1 MGKTGYTA
9 KAKKAYKRTGAY
21 KKKTTSLVK
30 RNTHNPV
37 EYFSRRSKVFAPL
50 PTSLGV
56 RQTFTADPLFNPRIT
71 SPPQGTLGSGSKAAF
86 ICINVL
92 DMLTSPNVDNQSG
105 VLCNWHDT
113 NHHALCQVYQEFAYQ
128 TTYISADFSMD
139 SFPKDVTK
147 PIVQQVQIVAKI
159 VPISQIRIM
168 IPPDISMN
176 TVAFNPNSDFG
187 KMFTGVDY
195 YGMLTSQ
202 PGAQQ
207 CVITADGNRSGK
219 RLTFK
224 VDAFEHNGN
233 PIKGSA
239 VVRNTVDTGPFLPT
253 QVQLW
258 AQPVYPNLQTD
269 QQVLMIAFR
278 WSQHSES
285 VVNLFEV
292 RANLKCDQHYVY
304 SDPHLATQDI
314 LYVPSTKHPDDR

>member
-1 MGKTGYTA
+1 
-9 KAKKAYKRTGAY
+9 
-21 KKKTTSLVK
+21 
-30 RNTHNPV
+30 
-37 EYFSRRSKVFAPL
+37 
-50 PTSLGV
+50 
-56 RQTFTADPLFNPRIT
+56 
-71 SPPQGTLGSGSKAAF
+71 
-86 ICINVL
+86 
-92 DMLTSPNVDNQSG
+92 MLTSPNVDNQSG

-139 SFPKDVTK
+139 SFTRDVTK
-147 PIVQQVQIVAKI
+147 PSVQQVQIVAKI
-159 VPISQIRIM
+159 VPVSQIRIM

-176 TVAFNPNSDFG
+176 TVAFNPNTDFG

-207 CVITADGNRSGK
+207 CVVTADGNRSGK
-219 RLTFK
+219 RLTLRWTPLNIMATLLRALLLFGTLSIL
-224 VDAFEHNGN
+224 VHSFPPRFNFGRSLFTSLH
-233 PIKGSA
+233 
-239 VVRNTVDTGPFLPT
+239 
-253 QVQLW
+253 
-258 AQPVYPNLQTD
+258 TD

-278 WSQHSES
+278 WSQHAES
-285 VVNLFEV
+285 IGNLFEV

>member
-1 MGKTGYTA
+1 
-9 KAKKAYKRTGAY
+9 
-21 KKKTTSLVK
+21 
-30 RNTHNPV
+30 
-37 EYFSRRSKVFAPL
+37 
-50 PTSLGV
+50 
-56 RQTFTADPLFNPRIT
+56 
-71 SPPQGTLGSGSKAAF
+71 
-86 ICINVL
+86 
-92 DMLTSPNVDNQSG
+92 MLTIKVVCFAIGN
-105 VLCNWHDT
+105 DT

-139 SFPKDVTK
+139 SLPKDVTK

-159 VPISQIRIM
+159 VPISQIRVM

-176 TVAFNPNSDFG
+176 TLAFNPNTDFG

-195 YGMLTSQ
+195 YGCLHLNLARSNAWLLLM
-202 PGAQQ
+202 
-207 CVITADGNRSGK
+207 GNRSGK

-239 VVRNTVDTGPFLPT
+239 VVRNTVDTGPFLAT

-278 WSQHSES
+278 WSQHAES
-285 VVNLFEV
+285 INNLFEV
-292 RANLKCDQHYVY
+292 RANLKCDQHFVY

-314 LYVPSTKHPDDR
+314 LYVPN

>member
-168 IPPDISMN
+168 IPRYQYEYCR
-176 TVAFNPNSDFG
+176 F
-187 KMFTGVDY
+187 
-195 YGMLTSQ
+195 Q
-202 PGAQQ
+202 P
-207 CVITADGNRSGK
+207 
-219 RLTFK
+219 
-224 VDAFEHNGN
+224 
-233 PIKGSA
+233 
-239 VVRNTVDTGPFLPT
+239 
-253 QVQLW
+253 QLGLW
-258 AQPVYPNLQTD
+258 KNV
-269 QQVLMIAFR
+269 
-278 WSQHSES
+278 HG
-285 VVNLFEV
+285 
-292 RANLKCDQHYVY
+292 C
-304 SDPHLATQDI
+304 
-314 LYVPSTKHPDDR
+314 

>member
-30 RNTHNPV
+30 RNTLNPV

-56 RQTFTADPLFNPRIT
+56 RQTFTADPLFNPRDT
-71 SPPQGTLGSGSKAAF
+71 SPPQGTLQSGSKAAF
-86 ICINVL
+86 ICLNVI
-92 DMLTSPNVDNQSG
+92 DMMSSPNVNNQSG

-113 NHHALCQVYQEFAYQ
+113 NHHAMCQVYQEFAYQ

-139 SFPKDVTK
+139 SFTRDVTK
-147 PIVQQVQIVAKI
+147 PFVQQVQIVAKI

-202 PGAQQ
+202 PGAQT
-207 CVITADGNRSGK
+207 CVVTADGNRGGK

-224 VDAFEHNGN
+224 VDAFEHNGT

-278 WSQHSES
+278 WSQHAES
-285 VVNLFEV
+285 INNLFSV
-292 RANLKCDQHYVY
+292 RANLKCDQHFVY